1 MNQVAIVLSLSAIIL
16 MVGLY
21 TAVSSRDLIRLLI
34 SLELMFGAV
43 FLSLIPLFSIGELV
57 KVSFSIAVLTVF
69 TSSAELL
76 VLITAIII
84 LDRQKRTIMT
94 DAISAGGEI

>member
-1 MNQVAIVLSLSAIIL
+1 MNQVAFVLSLSVVIL

-43 FLSLIPLFSIGELV
+43 FLALIPLFSIGELV

-84 LDRQKRTIMT
+84 LDRQKRTVMT
-94 DAISAGGEI
+94 DVISAGGEI

>member
-1 MNQVAIVLSLSAIIL
+1 MNQVAMVLSLSVIIL

-57 KVSFSIAVLTVF
+57 KISFSIAVLTVF

-94 DAISAGGEI
+94 DVISAGGEI